1 MLFEI
6 KRILVCSDLSPK
18 SDEVLRDAELLR
30 QRVGAEVDVLYVSDI
45 GIHLDFSAT
54 ETKKE
59 TYYDTFV
66 ESLAEDLKHKLRAQI
81 ERTGLQGNALFSE
94 GSIVEEINRL
104 ILTGPQRYDL
114 LIIGHH
120 SKIGVVHHLIGSVA
134 RKIISDAPIP
144 TIVVKKKIEFKTI
157 AAFIDGTGPIDWMV
171 SSTLDFYRSLK
182 FEKVE
187 FISLWMD
194 LPLSFHKE
202 EVFKNLSEQIKDEV
216 HYFSREGE
224 KCIVRVEATHDL
236 MVSYHLIRIIE
247 EDGIDLALMRR
258 NRGKK
263 LNKKI
268 IGSETQR
275 ILDLESTNLLIMPV

>member
-1 MLFEI
+1 MLFQM
-6 KRILVCSDLSPK
+6 KRILVCSDLSQK

-30 QRVGAEVDVLYVSDI
+30 QRVGAEVDILYVSDI
-45 GIHLDFSAT
+45 GIHLDWSANQ
-54 ETKKE
+54 TKKE

-66 ESLAEDLKHKLRAQI
+66 QGLARDLKHKLQAQI
-81 ERTGLQGNALFSE
+81 QRTGLQGNAIFSE

-104 ILTGPQRYDL
+104 ILTGPRKYDL

-120 SKIGVVHHLIGSVA
+120 SKLGVVHHLTGSVA
-134 RKIISDAPIP
+134 RKIISDAPLP
-144 TIVVKKKIEFKTI
+144 TIVVKKKLEFKTI
-157 AAFIDGTGPIDWMV
+157 AAFIDSTGPVDWMV

-194 LPLSFHKE
+194 LPVSFHKE
-202 EVFKNLSEQIKDEV
+202 DLAKNLGEQIKDEV
-216 HYFSREGE
+216 KYFSREGE
-224 KCIVRVEATHDL
+224 NCHVRVEATHDL

-247 EDGIDLALMRR
+247 EDRIDLAVMRK